1 MNLVCH
7 FLLQIRGLI
16 LQFQVLET
24 LAKLSQVPAFPST
37 CLIKLQDLL
46 SPWTTW
52 LLTHVPLRGFHSHNH
67 QGEIITSTWRRKI
80 QLIPF
85 KLQFNLSQVNMQE
98 KAEILIDSSKF
109 SVKQSWFAQLTF
121 PGFSEH
127 LSLLQA
133 AMKKNAKPSWW
144 NFPRSMSS
152 AGEQGFSKGTSEP

>member
-1 MNLVCH
+1 MNLFSH
-7 FLLQIRGLI
+7 SLLQIRGLI

-24 LAKLSQVPAFPST
+24 LAELSQVPAFPST

-46 SPWTTW
+46 SPWTTR
-52 LLTHVPLRGFHSHNH
+52 LLAPVPLKGFHSHNN
-67 QGEIITSTWRRKI
+67 QGEIITSTWRSRI

-85 KLQFNLSQVNMQE
+85 KLQFNLSQVNMQR
-98 KAEILIDSSKF
+98 KAEILTDSSKFSDWNCSKF

-133 AMKKNAKPSWW
+133 AMKKNAKQ
-144 NFPRSMSS
+144 F
-152 AGEQGFSKGTSEP
+152 